1 MPKSDVPHLPHS
13 TQVPR
18 VFTQMENQLED
29 GFRKKEE
36 LRWAIFH
43 RDREYANSLGD
54 PQIGTVVAAT
64 KEEAERKAGG
74 LYFLPSGAW
83 AVSEQHLP
91 ELRKQWPEESLQV
104 QDDFGISF

>member
-13 TQVPR
+13 TKTPQ
-18 VFTQMENQLED
+18 VFTEMETQLTEA
-29 GFRKKEE
+29 FRKKE
-36 LRWAIFH
+36 LHWAIFH

-54 PQIGTVVAAT
+54 PQLGTVVAAT

-74 LYFLPSGAW
+74 LFFLPSGAW

-91 ELRKQWPEESLQV
+91 ELRKTQPEESLQV